1 MRTGAA
7 AVYLLDVT
15 QRTWVFDAALAAAVL
30 LLGQAE
36 AWLGLFASE
45 APRSR
50 WALATAYAV
59 CAAALVIRRRHPLA
73 TAFIVS
79 AALTVDYVV
88 FGSPEGLTLLLVP
101 AIAAYSLGYAEGG
114 RRGLIGLAALL
125 ASGAAWDAFD
135 PSEAGQPGSHAEA
148 VIWLSPYVV
157 AFVFGLYWRSRR
169 LYIEQVT
176 QDQQERAGRAV
187 ADERIRIARELHD
200 AIGHSVAV
208 MTVQASGVRR
218 LLRGDQG
225 RERAALETVE
235 STGREAMAEM
245 RKLVGVLRS
254 GDEAPDL
261 APPPSLAQI
270 DRLAGNFRHAGLA
283 VQVEITGDTDALAP
297 GLAATVYRVVQE
309 SLTNTLK
316 HAAARRAQV
325 LVECHRDRVEVT
337 VTDDGH
343 GGTADPSKG
352 AGLTGMKERVKV
364 YGGTLV
370 TGPGPSG
377 GFVVHAVLP
386 AAPS

>member
-1 MRTGAA
+1 
-7 AVYLLDVT
+7 
-15 QRTWVFDAALAAAVL
+15 
-30 LLGQAE
+30 
-36 AWLGLFASE
+36 
-45 APRSR
+45 
-50 WALATAYAV
+50 
-59 CAAALVIRRRHPLA
+59 
-73 TAFIVS
+73 
-79 AALTVDYVV
+79 
-88 FGSPEGLTLLLVP
+88 
-101 AIAAYSLGYAEGG
+101 
-114 RRGLIGLAALL
+114 
-125 ASGAAWDAFD
+125 
-135 PSEAGQPGSHAEA
+135 

-176 QDQQERAGRAV
+176 QDQQERASRAV
-187 ADERIRIARELHD
+187 ADERIRIAHELHD

-270 DRLAGNFRHAGLA
+270 DRLADNFRHAGLA
-283 VQVEITGDTDALAP
+283 VQVEITGDGGALAP

-325 LVECHRDRVEVT
+325 RVECRQDRVEVT
-337 VTDDGH
+337 VTDDGD
-343 GGTADPSKG
+343 GRTADPSKG
-352 AGLTGMKERVKV
+352 AGLTGMKERSRS
-364 YGGTLV
+364 TAER
-370 TGPGPSG
+370 S
-377 GFVVHAVLP
+377 
-386 AAPS
+386 